1 MNEGGRNS
9 LTEFSAIHESVLT
22 LAENRYAI
30 HAHGRHECAMLTR
43 CRNEH
48 GGIVTATSQA
58 APIGTAAGTSSRPV
72 EGSSSVGVFM
82 RITRMALKYR
92 WRLFFGLTAIF
103 LASGFQ
109 LAIPI
114 LIGSAVDAARSLDSN
129 NVEIANGVVTS
140 AVGEATDIF
149 GEGSDPAKTALIII
163 AVLLFIASVGRGL
176 SAMIQN
182 YMGESIGQNIGYE
195 LRMLYYEKLQ
205 RLSFSYHAGV
215 HTGDLITRGIID
227 VEGVRMF
234 VQTALLRTVF
244 LVVLIGTGMYLML
257 GEDLILGLI
266 SLSFVPF
273 VAWRATAARLKLR
286 SNWYQLQERL
296 SALTKVMDE
305 NLGGIRVVRTFAS
318 QDHEM
323 KKFDKASNETLA
335 LANVQVGIRASNISL
350 MGVAFMLAMAAVLWV
365 GGQKVIDS
373 EMTPGELTQ
382 FLAFMSILLQ
392 PVRQIG
398 MMINGYARGS
408 ATGGRLFS
416 VLDLDPEIQD
426 KPGAKDLEIT
436 EGTLEFHNVSF
447 GYEGEHTLEGISFKA
462 KPGHTVGLVGP
473 PGSGK
478 STIAHLV
485 PRFYDPIEGYITI
498 DGQDLRDITLDS
510 LRKIVGVVEQDTFL
524 FTASV
529 EHNVAYGDPWAPD
542 DRIELA
548 SKYAQLGDYIERLPG
563 GYDTMVGER
572 GVSLSGGQRQRLSI
586 ARSIMLKPQLIVFD
600 DSTAA
605 IDAATEQR
613 IRAALTDLTKD
624 RATIIISHRLSSLM
638 HADEILFIE
647 QGKIVERGTH
657 EELLTL
663 GGHYN
668 DLYELQIRPTEIESS
683 SDVGG
688 GGLS

>member
-1 MNEGGRNS
+1 
-9 LTEFSAIHESVLT
+9 
-22 LAENRYAI
+22 
-30 HAHGRHECAMLTR
+30 
-43 CRNEH
+43 
-48 GGIVTATSQA
+48 
-58 APIGTAAGTSSRPV
+58 
-72 EGSSSVGVFM
+72 
-82 RITRMALKYR
+82 MALRYKG
-92 WRLFFGLTAIF
+92 RLAIGLIAIF

-114 LIGSAVDAARSLDSN
+114 LIGNAVDTATNLAGDADAR
-129 NVEIANGVVTS
+129 
-140 AVGEATDIF
+140 
-149 GEGSDPAKTALIII
+149 AKNALILT
-163 AVLLFIASVGRGL
+163 AVLLLLASIGRGL
-176 SAMIQN
+176 AAMIQN
-182 YMGESIGQNIGYE
+182 YMGESVGQHIGYE

-215 HTGDLITRGIID
+215 HTGALITRGILD

-257 GEDLILGLI
+257 TKDLQLGLI

-273 VAWRATAARLKLR
+273 VAWRATAARLRLR
-286 SNWYQLQERL
+286 SNWYSLQEKL
-296 SALTKVMDE
+296 SSLTKVMDE
-305 NLGGIRVVRTFAS
+305 NLGGIRVVRAFAS

-323 KKFDKASNETLA
+323 KKFDGASNEALA
-335 LANVQVGIRASNISL
+335 LANTQVGIRASNISI
-350 MGVAFMLAMAAVLWV
+350 MGLAFMVAMAAVLWI
-365 GGQKVIDS
+365 GGLRVIDG
-373 EMTPGELTQ
+373 EMTAGELTQ

-398 MMINGYARGS
+398 MMVNGYARGAAS
-408 ATGGRLFS
+408 GGRLFA
-416 VLDLDPEIQD
+416 VLDLEPDIQD
-426 KPGAKDLEIT
+426 KPDAKDLEIT
-436 EGTLEFHNVSF
+436 EGALEFHNVSF
-447 GYEGEHTLEGISFKA
+447 GYEGEHTLNGVSFKA
-462 KPGHTVGLVGP
+462 EPGHTVGIVGP

-478 STIAHLV
+478 STIAHLA

-498 DGQDLRDITLDS
+498 DGQDLRDVKLES
-510 LRKIVGVVEQDTFL
+510 LRRAVGVVEQDTFL

-542 DRIELA
+542 DRVELA

-586 ARSIMLKPQLIVFD
+586 ARSIMLKPKLIVFD

-613 IRAALTDLTKD
+613 IRAALAVLTKD

-647 QGKIVERGTH
+647 EGKIVERGTH
-657 EELLTL
+657 DELLAI

-668 DLYELQIRPTEIESS
+668 DLYELQIRPGEDGSLLGDDGDAS
-683 SDVGG
+683 
-688 GGLS
+688 

>member
-1 MNEGGRNS
+1 
-9 LTEFSAIHESVLT
+9 
-22 LAENRYAI
+22 
-30 HAHGRHECAMLTR
+30 
-43 CRNEH
+43 
-48 GGIVTATSQA
+48 
-58 APIGTAAGTSSRPV
+58 
-72 EGSSSVGVFM
+72 M
-82 RITRMALKYR
+82 RITRMAFHYK
-92 WRLFFGLTAIF
+92 WRLVFGVISIF
-103 LASGFQ
+103 LAAAFQ
-109 LAIPI
+109 LSIPL
-114 LIGSAVDAARSLDSN
+114 LIGDAVNAANNLLSEGEVSDQAAKDAL
-129 NVEIANGVVTS
+129 VI
-140 AVGEATDIF
+140 
-149 GEGSDPAKTALIII
+149 TAI
-163 AVLLFIASVGRGL
+163 LLFVASVGRGF
-176 SAMIQN
+176 SAMFQN

-205 RLSFSYHAGV
+205 RLSFSYHAGI
-215 HTGDLITRGIID
+215 HTGDLITRGILD

-244 LVVLIGTGMYLML
+244 LIVLIGTGMYLML
-257 GEDLILGLI
+257 SKDLTLGLV

-273 VAWRATAARLKLR
+273 VAWRATAARLRLR
-286 SNWYQLQERL
+286 SNWYALQERL

-305 NLGGIRVVRTFAS
+305 NLGGIRVVRAFAS

-323 KKFDKASNETLA
+323 AKFDKASNETLR
-335 LANVQVGIRASNISL
+335 LANTQVGVRASNISL
-350 MGVAFMLAMAAVLWV
+350 MGVAFMISMAAVLWV
-365 GGQKVIDS
+365 GGNKVIDG
-373 EMTPGELTQ
+373 EMNLGELTQ
-382 FLAFMSILLQ
+382 FLAFMSILLE

-398 MMINGYARGS
+398 MLVNGFARGS
-408 ATGGRLFS
+408 ASGGRLFS
-416 VLDLDPEIQD
+416 VLDMEPTIQD

-436 EGTLEFHNVSF
+436 GGILEFHDVHF
-447 GYEGEHTLEGISFKA
+447 GYEEDHTLNGVSFKVE
-462 KPGHTVGLVGP
+462 PGHTVGIVGP

-485 PRFYDPIEGYITI
+485 PRFYDPDKGHITI
-498 DGQDLRDITLDS
+498 DGQDLRDITIDS
-510 LRKIVGVVEQDTFL
+510 LRRAVGVVEQDTFL

-542 DRIELA
+542 DRVEQA
-548 SKYAQLGDYIERLPG
+548 SKYAQLGDYIQRLPG

-613 IRAALTDLTKD
+613 IRSALTELTKE

-647 QGKIVERGTH
+647 AGKIVERGTH
-657 EELLTL
+657 EELLAQ

-668 DLYELQIRPTEIESS
+668 DLYELQIRPGEDSRAG
-683 SDVGG
+683 SDEGS
-688 GGLS
+688 LS

>member
-1 MNEGGRNS
+1 
-9 LTEFSAIHESVLT
+9 
-22 LAENRYAI
+22 
-30 HAHGRHECAMLTR
+30 
-43 CRNEH
+43 
-48 GGIVTATSQA
+48 
-58 APIGTAAGTSSRPV
+58 
-72 EGSSSVGVFM
+72 
-82 RITRMALKYR
+82 MALRYKG
-92 WRLFFGLTAIF
+92 RLAIGLIAIF

-114 LIGSAVDAARSLDSN
+114 LIGNAVDTATNLAGDADAR
-129 NVEIANGVVTS
+129 
-140 AVGEATDIF
+140 
-149 GEGSDPAKTALIII
+149 AKNALIHT
-163 AVLLFIASVGRGL
+163 AVLLLLASIGRGL
-176 SAMIQN
+176 AAMIQN
-182 YMGESIGQNIGYE
+182 YMGESVGQHIGYE

-215 HTGDLITRGIID
+215 HTGDLITRGILD

-257 GEDLILGLI
+257 TKDLQLGLI

-273 VAWRATAARLKLR
+273 VAWRATAARLRLR
-286 SNWYQLQERL
+286 SNWYSLQEKL

-305 NLGGIRVVRTFAS
+305 NLGGIRVVRAFAS

-323 KKFDKASNETLA
+323 KKFDGASNEALA
-335 LANVQVGIRASNISL
+335 LANTQVGIRASNISI
-350 MGVAFMLAMAAVLWV
+350 MGLAFMVAMAAVLWI
-365 GGQKVIDS
+365 GGLRVIDG
-373 EMTPGELTQ
+373 EMTAGELTQ

-398 MMINGYARGS
+398 MMVNGYARGAAS
-408 ATGGRLFS
+408 GGRLFA
-416 VLDLDPEIQD
+416 VLDLEPDIQD
-426 KPGAKDLEIT
+426 KPDAKDLEIT
-436 EGTLEFHNVSF
+436 EGALEFHNVSF
-447 GYEGEHTLEGISFKA
+447 GYEGEHTLNGVSFKA
-462 KPGHTVGLVGP
+462 EPGHTVGIVGP

-478 STIAHLV
+478 STIAHLA

-498 DGQDLRDITLDS
+498 DGQDLRDVKLES
-510 LRKIVGVVEQDTFL
+510 LRRAVGVVEQDTFL

-542 DRIELA
+542 DRVELA

-586 ARSIMLKPQLIVFD
+586 ARSIMLKPKLIVFD

-613 IRAALTDLTKD
+613 IRAALTVLTKD

-647 QGKIVERGTH
+647 EGKIVERGTH
-657 EELLTL
+657 DELLAI

-668 DLYELQIRPTEIESS
+668 DLYELQIRPGEDGSLLGDDGDAS
-683 SDVGG
+683 
-688 GGLS
+688 

>member
-1 MNEGGRNS
+1 
-9 LTEFSAIHESVLT
+9 
-22 LAENRYAI
+22 
-30 HAHGRHECAMLTR
+30 
-43 CRNEH
+43 
-48 GGIVTATSQA
+48 
-58 APIGTAAGTSSRPV
+58 
-72 EGSSSVGVFM
+72 M
-82 RITRMALKYR
+82 RITRMALHYR
-92 WRLFFGLTAIF
+92 WRLAIGLVAIF

-114 LIGSAVDAARSLDSN
+114 LIGSAVDAANSLEGGSVD
-129 NVEIANGVVTS
+129 IANGLVAK
-140 AVGEATDIF
+140 AVGGTNNLVDGAN
-149 GEGSDPAKTALIII
+149 SAAKSALIII
-163 AVLLFIASVGRGL
+163 AVLLFVASVGRGL

-182 YMGESIGQNIGYE
+182 YMGESIGQHIGYE

-215 HTGDLITRGIID
+215 HTGDLITRGILD

-257 GEDLILGLI
+257 SEDLTLGLI

-273 VAWRATAARLKLR
+273 VAWRATAARLRLR
-286 SNWYQLQERL
+286 ANWYALQEKL
-296 SALTKVMDE
+296 SGLTKVMDE
-305 NLGGIRVVRTFAS
+305 NLGGIRVVRAFAS
-318 QDHEM
+318 QKHEM
-323 KKFDKASNETLA
+323 AKFDDASNEALS

-365 GGQKVIDS
+365 GGLQVING
-373 EMTPGELTQ
+373 EMSPGELTQ

-398 MMINGYARGS
+398 MMVNGYARGS
-408 ATGGRLFS
+408 ASGGRLFA
-416 VLDLDPEIQD
+416 VLDLDPVIQD

-436 EGTLEFHNVSF
+436 DGVLEFHNVSF
-447 GYEGEHTLEGISFKA
+447 GYEGEHTLNGVSFRVE
-462 KPGHTVGLVGP
+462 PGHTVGLVGP

-498 DGQDLRDITLDS
+498 DGQDLRDVTIES
-510 LRKIVGVVEQDTFL
+510 LRRAVGVVEQDTFL

-542 DRIELA
+542 DRVELA

-586 ARSIMLKPQLIVFD
+586 ARSIMLKPRLIVFD

-613 IRAALTDLTKD
+613 IRAALAELTKD

-638 HADEILFIE
+638 HADEILFIDK
-647 QGKIVERGTH
+647 GRIVERGNH
-657 EELLTL
+657 DELLAL

-668 DLYELQIRPTEIESS
+668 DLYELQIRPSEDSHPLDDGE
-683 SDVGG
+683 DAP
-688 GGLS
+688 

>member
-1 MNEGGRNS
+1 
-9 LTEFSAIHESVLT
+9 
-22 LAENRYAI
+22 
-30 HAHGRHECAMLTR
+30 MLTR
-43 CRNEH
+43 CGSKH
-48 GGIVTATSQA
+48 GGHVTATSQVT
-58 APIGTAAGTSSRPV
+58 PVGKAAGTSSRPV
-72 EGSSSVGVFM
+72 VGSSSVGVFM
-82 RITRMALKYR
+82 RITRMALQYKL
-92 WRLFFGLTAIF
+92 RLFIGLIAIF

-109 LAIPI
+109 LAIPM
-114 LIGSAVDAARSLDSN
+114 LIGSAVDAATGLEEGSLK
-129 NVEIANGVVTS
+129 IANS
-140 AVGEATDIF
+140 AVITLIDTTTDIF
-149 GEGSDPAKTALIII
+149 GEGSNPSKTALIII
-163 AVLLFIASVGRGL
+163 AVLLFITSVGRGL
-176 SAMIQN
+176 SAMFQN
-182 YMGESIGQNIGYE
+182 YMGESIGQSIGYE

-215 HTGDLITRGIID
+215 HTGDLITRGIVD

-234 VQTALLRTVF
+234 VQTALLRSVF
-244 LVVLIGTGMYLML
+244 LIVLIGTGMYLML
-257 GEDLILGLI
+257 SEDLVLGLI

-273 VAWRATAARLKLR
+273 VAWRATTARLKLR
-286 SNWYQLQERL
+286 SNWYSLQERL

-305 NLGGIRVVRTFAS
+305 NLGGIRVVRSFAS

-323 KKFDKASNETLA
+323 KKFDEASNETLA

-350 MGVAFMLAMAAVLWV
+350 MGVAFMLSMAGVLWV
-365 GGQKVIDS
+365 GGLQVIDG
-373 EMTPGELTQ
+373 ELTLGELTQ

-408 ATGGRLFS
+408 ATGGRLFQ
-416 VLDLDPEIQD
+416 VLDIDPSIQD
-426 KPGAKDLEIT
+426 KPDAKDLEIT
-436 EGTLEFHNVSF
+436 NGTLEFHNVSF
-447 GYEGEHTLEGISFKA
+447 GYEEDHTLNGVSFKVE
-462 KPGHTVGLVGP
+462 PGHTVGIVGP

-485 PRFYDPIEGYITI
+485 PRFYDPKKGHITI
-498 DGQDLRDITLDS
+498 DGQDLRDVTLDS
-510 LRKIVGVVEQDTFL
+510 IRKAVGVVEQDTFL

-542 DRIELA
+542 DRVESA
-548 SKYAQLGDYIERLPG
+548 SKHAQLGDYIDRLPG

-613 IRAALTDLTKD
+613 IRAALTELTKD

-647 QGKIVERGTH
+647 EGKIVERGSH
-657 EELLTL
+657 EELLTQ

-668 DLYELQIRPTEIESS
+668 DLYELQIRPSEKWQQ
-683 SDVGG
+683 
-688 GGLS
+688 

>member
-1 MNEGGRNS
+1 
-9 LTEFSAIHESVLT
+9 
-22 LAENRYAI
+22 
-30 HAHGRHECAMLTR
+30 MLTR
-43 CRNEH
+43 CGFKH
-48 GGIVTATSQA
+48 GGLVTATSQVT
-58 APIGTAAGTSSRPV
+58 PVGKAAGTSSRPV
-72 EGSSSVGVFM
+72 VGSSSVGVFM
-82 RITRMALKYR
+82 RITRMALQYKL
-92 WRLFFGLTAIF
+92 RLFIGLIAIF

-109 LAIPI
+109 LAIPM
-114 LIGSAVDAARSLDSN
+114 LIGSAVDAATGLEEGSLK
-129 NVEIANGVVTS
+129 IANS
-140 AVGEATDIF
+140 AVITLIDTTTDIF
-149 GEGSDPAKTALIII
+149 GEGSNPSKTALIII
-163 AVLLFIASVGRGL
+163 AVLLFITSVGRGL
-176 SAMIQN
+176 SAMFQN
-182 YMGESIGQNIGYE
+182 YMGESIGQSIGYE

-215 HTGDLITRGIID
+215 HTGDLITRGIVD

-234 VQTALLRTVF
+234 VQTALLRSVF
-244 LVVLIGTGMYLML
+244 LIVLIGTGMYLML
-257 GEDLILGLI
+257 SEDLVLGLI

-273 VAWRATAARLKLR
+273 VAWRATTARLKLR
-286 SNWYQLQERL
+286 SNWYSLQERL

-305 NLGGIRVVRTFAS
+305 NLGGIRVVRSFAS

-323 KKFDKASNETLA
+323 KKFDEASNETLA

-350 MGVAFMLAMAAVLWV
+350 MGAAFMLSMAGVLWV
-365 GGQKVIDS
+365 GGLQVIDG
-373 EMTPGELTQ
+373 ELTLGELTQ

-408 ATGGRLFS
+408 ATGGRLFQ
-416 VLDLDPEIQD
+416 VLDIDPSIQD
-426 KPGAKDLEIT
+426 KPDAKDLEIT
-436 EGTLEFHNVSF
+436 NGTLEFHNVSF
-447 GYEGEHTLEGISFKA
+447 GYEEDHTLNGVSFKVE
-462 KPGHTVGLVGP
+462 PGHTVGIVGP

-485 PRFYDPIEGYITI
+485 PRFYDPKKGHITI
-498 DGQDLRDITLDS
+498 DGQDLRDVTLDS
-510 LRKIVGVVEQDTFL
+510 IRKAVGVVEQDTFL

-542 DRIELA
+542 DRVESA
-548 SKYAQLGDYIERLPG
+548 SKHAQLGDYIDRLPG

-613 IRAALTDLTKD
+613 IRAALTELTKD

-647 QGKIVERGTH
+647 EGKIVERGSH
-657 EELLTL
+657 EELLTQ

-668 DLYELQIRPTEIESS
+668 DLYELQIRPSEKWQQ
-683 SDVGG
+683 
-688 GGLS
+688 

>member
-1 MNEGGRNS
+1 
-9 LTEFSAIHESVLT
+9 
-22 LAENRYAI
+22 
-30 HAHGRHECAMLTR
+30 MLTR
-43 CRNEH
+43 CGFKH
-48 GGIVTATSQA
+48 GGGIVTANSQV
-58 APIGTAAGTSSRPV
+58 APVGKAAGTSSRPV
-72 EGSSSVGVFM
+72 VGSSSVGVFM
-82 RITRMALKYR
+82 RITRMALQYR
-92 WRLFFGLTAIF
+92 WRLVFGLIAIF

-109 LAIPI
+109 LVIPI
-114 LIGSAVDAARSLDSN
+114 LIGSSVDAAMGLENGDLR
-129 NVEIANGVVTS
+129 IANS
-140 AVGEATDIF
+140 AVISTIDSVTDIV
-149 GEGSDPAKTALIII
+149 GEGSNPAKTALIII
-163 AVLLFIASVGRGL
+163 AVLLFLASVGRGL
-176 SAMIQN
+176 SAMFQN
-182 YMGESIGQNIGYE
+182 YMGESIGQSIGYE

-215 HTGDLITRGIID
+215 HTGDLITRGIVD

-234 VQTALLRTVF
+234 VQTALLRSVF
-244 LVVLIGTGMYLML
+244 LIVLIGTGMYLML
-257 GEDLILGLI
+257 SQDLVLGTI

-305 NLGGIRVVRTFAS
+305 NLGGIRVVRSFAS

-323 KKFDKASNETLA
+323 KKFDEASNETLT
-335 LANVQVGIRASNISL
+335 LANTQVGIRASNISL
-350 MGVAFMLAMAAVLWV
+350 MGAAFMLSMAGVLWV
-365 GGQKVIDS
+365 GGLKVIDG
-373 EMTPGELTQ
+373 ELTAGELTQ

-408 ATGGRLFS
+408 ATGGRLFQ
-416 VLDLDPEIQD
+416 VLDIDPDIQD
-426 KPGAKDLEIT
+426 KLHAKDLEIT
-436 EGTLEFHNVSF
+436 NGTLEFHNVSF
-447 GYEGEHTLEGISFKA
+447 GYEEDHTLKDVSFKVE
-462 KPGHTVGLVGP
+462 PGHTVGIVGP

-485 PRFYDPIEGYITI
+485 PRFYDPKEGYITI
-498 DGQDLRDITLDS
+498 DGQDLRDVTIDS
-510 LRKIVGVVEQDTFL
+510 LRKAVGVVEQDTFL

-542 DRIELA
+542 DRVESA
-548 SKYAQLGDYIERLPG
+548 SKYAQLGDYIDRLPG
-563 GYDTMVGER
+563 GYNTLVGER

-586 ARSIMLKPQLIVFD
+586 ARSIMLKPQLIIFD

-613 IRAALTDLTKD
+613 IRAALTELTKD

-647 QGKIVERGTH
+647 EGKIVERGSH

-663 GGHYN
+663 SGHYN
-668 DLYELQIRPTEIESS
+668 DLYELQIRPNEQSGNNMYEGSAS
-683 SDVGG
+683 
-688 GGLS
+688 

>member
-1 MNEGGRNS
+1 M
-9 LTEFSAIHESVLT
+9 
-22 LAENRYAI
+22 
-30 HAHGRHECAMLTR
+30 
-43 CRNEH
+43 
-48 GGIVTATSQA
+48 
-58 APIGTAAGTSSRPV
+58 
-72 EGSSSVGVFM
+72 GVFM
-82 RITRMALKYR
+82 RISRMSLKYR
-92 WRLFFGLTAIF
+92 WRLIFGMIAIF
-103 LASGFQ
+103 MASVFQ
-109 LAIPI
+109 LALPI
-114 LIGSAVDAARSLDSN
+114 LIGSAVDAASGLDGGN
-129 NVEIANGVVTS
+129 LKIANEMVAS
-140 AVGEATDIF
+140 SIDATTDRF
-149 GEGSDPAKTALIII
+149 GEGNNPAKTALIII
-163 AVLLFIASVGRGL
+163 AVFLFIASVGRGL

-205 RLSFSYHAGV
+205 RLSFSYHAGI
-215 HTGDLITRGIID
+215 HTGDLITRGIVD

-244 LVVLIGTGMYLML
+244 LVVLIGSGMYLML
-257 GEDLILGLI
+257 SEDLVLGLI

-286 SNWYQLQERL
+286 TNWYALQERL
-296 SALTKVMDE
+296 SGLTKVMDE
-305 NLGGIRVVRTFAS
+305 NLGGIRVVRAFAS

-323 KKFDKASNETLA
+323 KKFDEASNKTLS
-335 LANVQVGIRASNISL
+335 LANVQVGIRAKNISL
-350 MGVAFMLAMAAVLWV
+350 MGVAFMLSMAAVLWV
-365 GGQKVIDS
+365 GGLQVIDGELS
-373 EMTPGELTQ
+373 PGELTQ

-408 ATGGRLFS
+408 ATGGRLFA
-416 VLDLDPEIQD
+416 VLDIDPNIQD
-426 KPGAKDLEIT
+426 KPDAKPLEIT
-436 EGTLEFHNVSF
+436 SGTLEFHNVSF
-447 GYEGEHTLEGISFKA
+447 SYEDEHALNGVSFKA
-462 KPGHTVGLVGP
+462 EPGHTIGMVGP

-485 PRFYDPIEGYITI
+485 PRFYDPIKGHITI
-498 DGQDLRDITLDS
+498 DGQDIRDVTLDS
-510 LRKIVGVVEQDTFL
+510 LRKAVGVVEQDTFL

-529 EHNVAYGDPWAPD
+529 EHNIAYGDPWAPD
-542 DRIELA
+542 DRVEQA

-563 GYDTMVGER
+563 GYNTMVGER

-586 ARSIMLKPQLIVFD
+586 ARSILLKPQLIVFD

-613 IRAALTDLTKD
+613 IRAALTNLTKD

-647 QGKIVERGTH
+647 AGKIVERGTH
-657 EELLTL
+657 EELLAL

-668 DLYELQIRPTEIESS
+668 DLYELQIRPSEQSRNSQNEG
-683 SDVGG
+683 SD
-688 GGLS
+688 S

>member
-1 MNEGGRNS
+1 
-9 LTEFSAIHESVLT
+9 
-22 LAENRYAI
+22 
-30 HAHGRHECAMLTR
+30 
-43 CRNEH
+43 
-48 GGIVTATSQA
+48 
-58 APIGTAAGTSSRPV
+58 
-72 EGSSSVGVFM
+72 
-82 RITRMALKYR
+82 MALRYKG
-92 WRLFFGLTAIF
+92 RLAIGLIAIF

-114 LIGSAVDAARSLDSN
+114 LIGNAVDTATNLAGDADAR
-129 NVEIANGVVTS
+129 
-140 AVGEATDIF
+140 
-149 GEGSDPAKTALIII
+149 AKNALILT
-163 AVLLFIASVGRGL
+163 AVLLLLASIGRGL
-176 SAMIQN
+176 AAMIQN
-182 YMGESIGQNIGYE
+182 YMGESVGQHIGYE

-215 HTGDLITRGIID
+215 HTGDLITRGILD

-257 GEDLILGLI
+257 TKDLQLGLI

-273 VAWRATAARLKLR
+273 VAWRATAARLRLR
-286 SNWYQLQERL
+286 SNWYSLQEKL
-296 SALTKVMDE
+296 SSLTKVMDE
-305 NLGGIRVVRTFAS
+305 NLGGIRVVRAFAS

-323 KKFDKASNETLA
+323 KKFDGASNEALV
-335 LANVQVGIRASNISL
+335 LANTQVGIRASNISI
-350 MGVAFMLAMAAVLWV
+350 MGLAFMVAMAAVLWI
-365 GGQKVIDS
+365 GGLRVIDG
-373 EMTPGELTQ
+373 EMTAGELTQ

-398 MMINGYARGS
+398 MMVNGYARGAAS
-408 ATGGRLFS
+408 GGRLFA
-416 VLDLDPEIQD
+416 VLDLEPDIQD
-426 KPGAKDLEIT
+426 KPDAKDLEIT
-436 EGTLEFHNVSF
+436 EGALEFHNVSF
-447 GYEGEHTLEGISFKA
+447 GYEGEHTLNGVSFKA
-462 KPGHTVGLVGP
+462 EPGHTVGIVGP

-478 STIAHLV
+478 STIAHLA

-498 DGQDLRDITLDS
+498 DGQDLRDVKLES
-510 LRKIVGVVEQDTFL
+510 LRRAVGVVEQDTFL

-542 DRIELA
+542 DRVELA

-586 ARSIMLKPQLIVFD
+586 ARSIMLKPKLIVFD

-613 IRAALTDLTKD
+613 IRAALAVLTKD

-647 QGKIVERGTH
+647 EGKIVERGTH
-657 EELLTL
+657 DELLAI

-668 DLYELQIRPTEIESS
+668 DLYELQIRPGEDGSLLGDDGDAS
-683 SDVGG
+683 
-688 GGLS
+688 

>member
-1 MNEGGRNS
+1 
-9 LTEFSAIHESVLT
+9 
-22 LAENRYAI
+22 
-30 HAHGRHECAMLTR
+30 MLTIGD
-43 CRNEH
+43 H
-48 GGIVTATSQA
+48 KSGGIVTATSQVT
-58 APIGTAAGTSSRPV
+58 PLGKAAGTSSRPV
-72 EGSSSVGVFM
+72 EGSNSVGVFM
-82 RITRMALKYR
+82 RITRMALKYKQ
-92 WRLFFGLTAIF
+92 RLVFGFIAIF

-114 LIGSAVDAARSLDSN
+114 LIGSSVDAAIKLESGAVVLSN
-129 NVEIANGVVTS
+129 GLVVRAVDLLSNIIWDAAN
-140 AVGEATDIF
+140 
-149 GEGSDPAKTALIII
+149 PAKSTLIILAI
-163 AVLLFIASVGRGL
+163 LLFVSSVGRGL

-182 YMGESIGQNIGYE
+182 YMGESVGQHIGYE

-215 HTGDLITRGIID
+215 HTGDLITRGILD

-244 LVVLIGTGMYLML
+244 LVVLIGTSMYLMIS
-257 GEDLILGLI
+257 EDTTLGLI

-273 VAWRATAARLKLR
+273 VAWRATAARLRLR
-286 SNWYQLQERL
+286 ANWYALQERL

-305 NLGGIRVVRTFAS
+305 NLGGIRVVRAFAS
-318 QDHEM
+318 QKHEM
-323 KKFDKASNETLA
+323 KKFDEASNEALA
-335 LANVQVGIRASNISL
+335 LANVQVGIRATNISL
-350 MGVAFMLAMAAVLWV
+350 MGGAFMLAMAAVLWV
-365 GGQKVIDS
+365 GGLRVIDG
-373 EMTPGELTQ
+373 EMSPGDLTT

-408 ATGGRLFS
+408 ASGGRLFA
-416 VLDLDPEIQD
+416 VLDLVPEIQD
-426 KPGAKDLEIT
+426 KPDAKDLDIT
-436 EGTLEFHNVSF
+436 DGTLEFHNVTF
-447 GYEGEHTLEGISFKA
+447 GYEGERTLKNVSFKVE
-462 KPGHTVGLVGP
+462 PGHTVGIVGP

-498 DGQDLRDITLDS
+498 DGQDLRDITLNS
-510 LRKIVGVVEQDTFL
+510 LRRAVGVVEQDTFL

-548 SKYAQLGDYIERLPG
+548 SKYAQLGDYIERLPS

-586 ARSIMLKPQLIVFD
+586 ARSIMLRPNLIVFD

-613 IRAALTDLTKD
+613 IRAALTELTKD

-647 QGKIVERGTH
+647 HGEIVERGTH
-657 EELLTL
+657 DELLTQ

-668 DLYELQIRPTEIESS
+668 DLYELQIRPSEDSRSLNDE
-683 SDVGG
+683 GG
-688 GGLS
+688 VS

>member
-1 MNEGGRNS
+1 
-9 LTEFSAIHESVLT
+9 
-22 LAENRYAI
+22 
-30 HAHGRHECAMLTR
+30 MLTS
-43 CRNEH
+43 CGFKH
-48 GGIVTATSQA
+48 GGAIVTANSQVV
-58 APIGTAAGTSSRPV
+58 PVGKAAGTSSRPV
-72 EGSSSVGVFM
+72 VGSSSVGVFM
-82 RITRMALKYR
+82 RITRMALQYR
-92 WRLFFGLTAIF
+92 WRLVFGLIAIF

-109 LAIPI
+109 LVIPI
-114 LIGSAVDAARSLDSN
+114 LIGSSVDAAMGLENGDLR
-129 NVEIANGVVTS
+129 IANS
-140 AVGEATDIF
+140 AVISTIDNVTDIV
-149 GEGSDPAKTALIII
+149 GEGSNPAKTALIII

-176 SAMIQN
+176 SAMFQN
-182 YMGESIGQNIGYE
+182 YMGESIGQSIGYE

-215 HTGDLITRGIID
+215 HTGDLITRGIVD

-234 VQTALLRTVF
+234 VQTALLRSVF
-244 LVVLIGTGMYLML
+244 LIVLIGTGMYLML
-257 GEDLILGLI
+257 SQDLVLGTI

-305 NLGGIRVVRTFAS
+305 NLGGIRVVRSFAS

-323 KKFDKASNETLA
+323 KKFDEASNETLT
-335 LANVQVGIRASNISL
+335 LANTQVGIRASNISL
-350 MGVAFMLAMAAVLWV
+350 MGAAFMLSMAGVLWV
-365 GGQKVIDS
+365 GGLKVIDG
-373 EMTPGELTQ
+373 ELTAGELTQ

-408 ATGGRLFS
+408 ATGGRLFQ
-416 VLDLDPEIQD
+416 VLDIDPDIQD
-426 KPGAKDLEIT
+426 KLHAKDLEIT
-436 EGTLEFHNVSF
+436 NGTLEFHNVSF
-447 GYEGEHTLEGISFKA
+447 GYEEDHTLKDVSFKVE
-462 KPGHTVGLVGP
+462 PGHTVGIVGP

-485 PRFYDPIEGYITI
+485 PRFYDPKEGYITI
-498 DGQDLRDITLDS
+498 DGQDLRDVTIDS
-510 LRKIVGVVEQDTFL
+510 LRKAVGVVEQDTFL

-542 DRIELA
+542 DRVESA
-548 SKYAQLGDYIERLPG
+548 SKYAQLGDYIDRLPG
-563 GYDTMVGER
+563 GYNTLVGER

-586 ARSIMLKPQLIVFD
+586 ARSIMLKPQLIIFD

-613 IRAALTDLTKD
+613 IRAALTELTKD

-647 QGKIVERGTH
+647 EGKIVERGSH

-663 GGHYN
+663 SGHYN
-668 DLYELQIRPTEIESS
+668 DLYELQIRPNEQSGNNMYEGSAS
-683 SDVGG
+683 
-688 GGLS
+688 

>member
-1 MNEGGRNS
+1 
-9 LTEFSAIHESVLT
+9 
-22 LAENRYAI
+22 
-30 HAHGRHECAMLTR
+30 
-43 CRNEH
+43 
-48 GGIVTATSQA
+48 
-58 APIGTAAGTSSRPV
+58 
-72 EGSSSVGVFM
+72 M
-82 RITRMALKYR
+82 RITRMALQYK
-92 WRLFFGLTAIF
+92 WRLFFGLITIF

-109 LAIPI
+109 LALPI
-114 LIGSAVDAARSLDSN
+114 LIGSAVDAAIALEDGTLN
-129 NVEIANGVVTS
+129 IANGMASAAVSSVTDM
-140 AVGEATDIF
+140 VGEGDN
-149 GEGSDPAKTALIII
+149 PAKTALVII
-163 AVLLFIASVGRGL
+163 AVLLFVSSVGRGIT
-176 SAMIQN
+176 AMFQN
-182 YMGESIGQNIGYE
+182 YMGESIGQSIGYE

-215 HTGDLITRGIID
+215 HTGDLITRGIVD

-257 GEDLILGLI
+257 SEDLTLGLI

-286 SNWYQLQERL
+286 TNWYSLQEKL

-305 NLGGIRVVRTFAS
+305 NLGGIRVVRAFAS

-323 KKFDKASNETLA
+323 KKFDFASNETLE
-335 LANVQVGIRASNISL
+335 LANTQVGIRASNISL

-365 GGQKVIDS
+365 GGLQVIDGELS
-373 EMTPGELTQ
+373 PGELTQ

-408 ATGGRLFS
+408 ATGGRLFQ
-416 VLDLDPEIQD
+416 VLDIEPEIQD
-426 KPGAKDLEIT
+426 KPGAKDLVIT
-436 EGTLEFHNVSF
+436 KGTLEFHNVSF
-447 GYEGEHTLEGISFKA
+447 GYEDDHTLNGVSFTA
-462 KPGHTVGLVGP
+462 EPGHTVGIVGP

-485 PRFYDPIEGYITI
+485 PRFYDPKEGHITI
-498 DGQDLRDITLDS
+498 DGQDLRDVTIDS
-510 LRKIVGVVEQDTFL
+510 LRKAVGVVEQDTFL

-542 DRIELA
+542 DRVELA
-548 SKYAQLGDYIERLPG
+548 SKYAQLGDYIERLPA

-586 ARSIMLKPQLIVFD
+586 ARSIMLKPSLIVFD

-613 IRAALTDLTKD
+613 IRAALKDLTKD

-647 QGKIVERGTH
+647 AGKIVERGTH

-668 DLYELQIRPTEIESS
+668 DLYELQIRPSEESRQAQEPDEGENS
-683 SDVGG
+683 
-688 GGLS
+688 

>member
-1 MNEGGRNS
+1 
-9 LTEFSAIHESVLT
+9 
-22 LAENRYAI
+22 
-30 HAHGRHECAMLTR
+30 
-43 CRNEH
+43 
-48 GGIVTATSQA
+48 
-58 APIGTAAGTSSRPV
+58 
-72 EGSSSVGVFM
+72 M
-82 RITRMALKYR
+82 RITRMALQYR
-92 WRLFFGLTAIF
+92 WRLFFGLITIF

-114 LIGSAVDAARSLDSN
+114 LIGSSVDAALGLENGDLR
-129 NVEIANGVVTS
+129 IANS
-140 AVGEATDIF
+140 AVVASIASVTDIV
-149 GEGSDPAKTALIII
+149 GEGSNPAKTALIII

-176 SAMIQN
+176 SAMFQN
-182 YMGESIGQNIGYE
+182 YMGESIGQGIGYE

-215 HTGDLITRGIID
+215 HTGDLITRGIVD

-234 VQTALLRTVF
+234 VQTALLRSVF

-257 GEDLILGLI
+257 SQDLVLGLI

-273 VAWRATAARLKLR
+273 VAWRATVARLKLR

-305 NLGGIRVVRTFAS
+305 NLGGIRVVRSFAS

-323 KKFDKASNETLA
+323 KKFDVASNETLA
-335 LANVQVGIRASNISL
+335 LANVQVGIRASNISV
-350 MGVAFMLAMAAVLWV
+350 MGLAFMLSMAGVLWV
-365 GGQKVIDS
+365 GGLRVIDG
-373 EMTPGELTQ
+373 ELTPGELTQ

-398 MMINGYARGS
+398 MMINGFARGS
-408 ATGGRLFS
+408 ATGGRLFQ
-416 VLDLDPEIQD
+416 VLDIDPDIQD
-426 KPGAKDLEIT
+426 KPDAKDLEIT
-436 EGTLEFHNVSF
+436 NGTLEFHNVSF
-447 GYEGEHTLEGISFKA
+447 GYEEDHTLNGVSFKVE
-462 KPGHTVGLVGP
+462 PGHTVGIVGP

-485 PRFYDPIEGYITI
+485 PRFYDPKEGYITI
-498 DGQDLRDITLDS
+498 DGQDLRDVTLDS
-510 LRKIVGVVEQDTFL
+510 LRKAVGVVEQDTFL

-542 DRIELA
+542 DRVETA
-548 SKYAQLGDYIERLPG
+548 SQHAQLGDYIDRLPG
-563 GYDTMVGER
+563 GYNTLVGER

-613 IRAALTDLTKD
+613 IRAALTELTKD

-647 QGKIVERGTH
+647 EGKIVERGSH
-657 EELLTL
+657 EELLTQ

-668 DLYELQIRPTEIESS
+668 DLYELQIRPNEQSGNNIDEGSAS
-683 SDVGG
+683 
-688 GGLS
+688 

>member
-1 MNEGGRNS
+1 MEG
-9 LTEFSAIHESVLT
+9 T
-22 LAENRYAI
+22 
-30 HAHGRHECAMLTR
+30 
-43 CRNEH
+43 
-48 GGIVTATSQA
+48 
-58 APIGTAAGTSSRPV
+58 
-72 EGSSSVGVFM
+72 SSVGVFM
-82 RITRMALKYR
+82 RITRMALQYKL
-92 WRLFFGLTAIF
+92 RLFFGLVAIF

-114 LIGSAVDAARSLDSN
+114 LIGSAVDVAQSLEGAETVIENAS
-129 NVEIANGVVTS
+129 VSS
-140 AVGEATDIF
+140 AVDSITGVF
-149 GEGSDPAKTALIII
+149 GEGSNPAKTGLIVI
-163 AVLLFIASVGRGL
+163 AVLLFVASIGRGV
-176 SAMIQN
+176 SAMFQN
-182 YMGESIGQNIGYE
+182 YIGEAVGQSIGYE

-215 HTGDLITRGIID
+215 HTGDLITRGILD

-257 GEDLILGLI
+257 SEDLTLGLI

-286 SNWYQLQERL
+286 SNWYALQERL

-305 NLGGIRVVRTFAS
+305 NLGGIRVVRAFQS
-318 QDHEM
+318 QEHEM
-323 KKFDKASNETLA
+323 KKFDVTSNETLA

-350 MGVAFMLAMAAVLWV
+350 MGLAFMLAMAAVLWV
-365 GGQKVIDS
+365 GGLQVIDGT
-373 EMTPGELTQ
+373 MRAGELVQ

-398 MMINGYARGS
+398 MMVNGYARGS
-408 ATGGRLFS
+408 ASGGRLFA
-416 VLDLDPEIQD
+416 VLDIDPDIKD
-426 KPGAKDLEIT
+426 KPGAKDLDIT
-436 EGTLEFHNVSF
+436 SGTLEFHNVSF
-447 GYEGEHTLEGISFKA
+447 GYEGEHTLNGISFKA
-462 KPGHTVGLVGP
+462 EPGHTVGIVGP

-485 PRFYDPIEGYITI
+485 PRFYDPNEGHITI

-510 LRKIVGVVEQDTFL
+510 LRKAVGVVEQDTFL

-542 DRIELA
+542 DRVELA

-586 ARSIMLKPQLIVFD
+586 ARSILLKPQLIVFD

-647 QGKIVERGTH
+647 AGKIVERGTH
-657 EELLTL
+657 EELLTQ

-668 DLYELQIRPTEIESS
+668 DLYELQIRPSEDSS
-683 SDVGG
+683 TSDDDG
-688 GGLS
+688 SAS

>member
-1 MNEGGRNS
+1 
-9 LTEFSAIHESVLT
+9 
-22 LAENRYAI
+22 
-30 HAHGRHECAMLTR
+30 
-43 CRNEH
+43 
-48 GGIVTATSQA
+48 
-58 APIGTAAGTSSRPV
+58 
-72 EGSSSVGVFM
+72 
-82 RITRMALKYR
+82 MAFHYK
-92 WRLFFGLTAIF
+92 WRLFFGFVAIF
-103 LASGFQ
+103 IASGFQ
-109 LAIPI
+109 LAIPL
-114 LIGSAVDAARSLDSN
+114 LIGSAVDSALSLEGAALDISN
-129 NVEIANGVVTS
+129 GMVAS
-140 AVGEATDIF
+140 AIDSTTDVF
-149 GEGSDPAKTALIII
+149 GEGSNPAKTALIII
-163 AVLLFIASVGRGL
+163 AVFLFIASVGRGL
-176 SAMIQN
+176 AAMFQN
-182 YMGESIGQNIGYE
+182 YMGESIGQMIGYE

-244 LVVLIGTGMYLML
+244 LIVLIGTGMYLML
-257 GEDLILGLI
+257 SLDLTLGLI

-305 NLGGIRVVRTFAS
+305 NLGGIRVVRAFAS

-323 KKFDKASNETLA
+323 KKFDEASNETLM
-335 LANVQVGIRASNISL
+335 LANTQVGIRASNISL
-350 MGVAFMLAMAAVLWV
+350 MGVAFMLAMAGVLWY
-365 GGQKVIDS
+365 GGLQVVDG
-373 EMTPGELTQ
+373 TLNLGELTQ

-398 MMINGYARGS
+398 MLVNGFARGS
-408 ATGGRLFS
+408 VTGSRLFS
-416 VLDLDPEIQD
+416 VLDLIPEIQD
-426 KPGAKDLEIT
+426 KPDAKDLDIT
-436 EGTLEFHNVSF
+436 SGILEFHNVSF

-462 KPGHTVGLVGP
+462 EPGHTVGLVGP

-485 PRFYDPIEGYITI
+485 PRFYDPIEGHITI

-510 LRKIVGVVEQDTFL
+510 LRQAVGVVEQDTFL

-542 DRIELA
+542 DRVEEA

-563 GYDTMVGER
+563 GYDTMIGER

-647 QGKIVERGTH
+647 EGKIVERGSH
-657 EELLTL
+657 DELLAQ

-668 DLYELQIRPTEIESS
+668 DLYELQIRPDERDEQVSGS
-683 SDVGG
+683 VDDEGG
-688 GGLS
+688 AS

>member
-1 MNEGGRNS
+1 
-9 LTEFSAIHESVLT
+9 
-22 LAENRYAI
+22 
-30 HAHGRHECAMLTR
+30 MLT
-43 CRNEH
+43 CCGNKN
-48 GGIVTATSQA
+48 GGIVTATSQVK
-58 APIGTAAGTSSRPV
+58 PIGKAAGTSSRPV
-72 EGSSSVGVFM
+72 EGNRSMGVFM
-82 RITRMALKYR
+82 RITRMSLRYK
-92 WRLFFGLTAIF
+92 WRLIFGLIAIF

-109 LAIPI
+109 LALPI
-114 LIGSAVDAARSLDSN
+114 LIGSAVDAAGGLDDGTF
-129 NVEIANGVVTS
+129 EIANGMAAS
-140 AVGEATDIF
+140 AVDSSMEMF
-149 GEGSDPAKTALIII
+149 GEGSNPAKSALIII

-176 SAMIQN
+176 AAMLQN

-215 HTGDLITRGIID
+215 HTGDLITRGIVD

-257 GEDLILGLI
+257 SEDLVLGLI

-286 SNWYQLQERL
+286 ANWYSLQERL

-305 NLGGIRVVRTFAS
+305 NLGGIRVVRAFSS
-318 QDHEM
+318 QKHEM
-323 KKFDKASNETLA
+323 KKFDEASNETLA
-335 LANVQVGIRASNISL
+335 LANVQVGIRAQNISL
-350 MGVAFMLAMAAVLWV
+350 MGVAFMLSMAAVLWV
-365 GGQKVIDS
+365 GGLQVIDGELS
-373 EMTPGELTQ
+373 PGELTQ

-408 ATGGRLFS
+408 ATGGRLFA
-416 VLDLDPEIQD
+416 VLDIDPDIQD
-426 KPGAKDLEIT
+426 KPNAKPLEIT
-436 EGTLEFHNVSF
+436 DGTLEFHNVSF
-447 GYEGEHTLEGISFKA
+447 GYEGEHTLNGVSFKA
-462 KPGHTVGLVGP
+462 EPGHTIGIVGP

-485 PRFYDPIEGYITI
+485 PRFYDPIEGHITI
-498 DGQDLRDITLDS
+498 DGQDLRDVTLDS
-510 LRKIVGVVEQDTFL
+510 LRKAVGVVEQDTFL

-542 DRIELA
+542 DRVELA

-586 ARSIMLKPQLIVFD
+586 ARSILLKPQLIVFD

-613 IRAALTDLTKD
+613 IRAALTDLAKD

-647 QGKIVERGTH
+647 AGKIVERGTH
-657 EELLTL
+657 EELLSQ

-668 DLYELQIRPTEIESS
+668 DLYELQIRPSEDSRNSQDEGSAS
-683 SDVGG
+683 
-688 GGLS
+688 

>member
-1 MNEGGRNS
+1 
-9 LTEFSAIHESVLT
+9 
-22 LAENRYAI
+22 
-30 HAHGRHECAMLTR
+30 
-43 CRNEH
+43 
-48 GGIVTATSQA
+48 
-58 APIGTAAGTSSRPV
+58 
-72 EGSSSVGVFM
+72 M
-82 RITRMALKYR
+82 RITRMALRYR
-92 WRLFFGLTAIF
+92 WRLVFGLIAIF

-114 LIGSAVDAARSLDSN
+114 LIGSSVDAALGLENGDLR
-129 NVEIANGVVTS
+129 IANS
-140 AVGEATDIF
+140 AVVASIESVTDIF
-149 GEGSDPAKTALIII
+149 GEGSNPAKTALIII

-176 SAMIQN
+176 SAMFQN
-182 YMGESIGQNIGYE
+182 YMGESVGQSIGYE

-215 HTGDLITRGIID
+215 HTGDLITRGIVD

-234 VQTALLRTVF
+234 VQTALLRSVF

-257 GEDLILGLI
+257 SQDLVLGLI

-273 VAWRATAARLKLR
+273 VAWRATVARLKLR

-305 NLGGIRVVRTFAS
+305 NLGGIRVVRSFAS

-323 KKFDKASNETLA
+323 KKFDVASNETLA

-350 MGVAFMLAMAAVLWV
+350 MSVAFMLSMAGVLWV
-365 GGQKVIDS
+365 GGLRVIDG
-373 EMTPGELTQ
+373 ELTPGELTQ

-398 MMINGYARGS
+398 MMINGFARGS
-408 ATGGRLFS
+408 ATGGRLFQ
-416 VLDLDPEIQD
+416 VLDIDPDIQD
-426 KPGAKDLEIT
+426 KPDAKDLEIT
-436 EGTLEFHNVSF
+436 NGTLEFHNVSF
-447 GYEGEHTLEGISFKA
+447 GYEEDHTLNGVSFKVE
-462 KPGHTVGLVGP
+462 PGHTVGIVGP

-485 PRFYDPIEGYITI
+485 PRFYDPKEGYITI
-498 DGQDLRDITLDS
+498 DGQDLRDVTLDS
-510 LRKIVGVVEQDTFL
+510 LRKAVGVVEQDTFL

-542 DRIELA
+542 DRVETA
-548 SKYAQLGDYIERLPG
+548 SQHAQLGDYIDRLPG
-563 GYDTMVGER
+563 GYNTLVGER

-613 IRAALTDLTKD
+613 IRAALTELTKD

-647 QGKIVERGTH
+647 EGKIVERGSH
-657 EELLTL
+657 EELLTQ

-668 DLYELQIRPTEIESS
+668 DLYELQIRPNEQSGNNMDEGSAS
-683 SDVGG
+683 
-688 GGLS
+688 

>member
-1 MNEGGRNS
+1 
-9 LTEFSAIHESVLT
+9 
-22 LAENRYAI
+22 
-30 HAHGRHECAMLTR
+30 
-43 CRNEH
+43 
-48 GGIVTATSQA
+48 
-58 APIGTAAGTSSRPV
+58 
-72 EGSSSVGVFM
+72 
-82 RITRMALKYR
+82 MALQYR
-92 WRLFFGLTAIF
+92 WRLVFGLIAIF

-109 LAIPI
+109 LVIPI
-114 LIGSAVDAARSLDSN
+114 LIGSSVDAAMGLENGDLR
-129 NVEIANGVVTS
+129 IANS
-140 AVGEATDIF
+140 AVISTIDNVTDIV
-149 GEGSDPAKTALIII
+149 GEGSNPAKTALIII

-176 SAMIQN
+176 SAMFQN
-182 YMGESIGQNIGYE
+182 YMGESIGQSIGYE

-215 HTGDLITRGIID
+215 HTGDLITRGIVD

-234 VQTALLRTVF
+234 VQTALLRSVF
-244 LVVLIGTGMYLML
+244 LIVLIGTGMYLML
-257 GEDLILGLI
+257 SQDLVLGTI

-305 NLGGIRVVRTFAS
+305 NLGGIRVVRSFAS

-323 KKFDKASNETLA
+323 KKFDEASNETLT
-335 LANVQVGIRASNISL
+335 LANTQVGIRASNISL
-350 MGVAFMLAMAAVLWV
+350 MGAAFMLSMAGVLWV
-365 GGQKVIDS
+365 GGLKVIDG
-373 EMTPGELTQ
+373 ELTAGELTQ

-408 ATGGRLFS
+408 ATGGRLFQ
-416 VLDLDPEIQD
+416 VLDIDPDIQD
-426 KPGAKDLEIT
+426 KLHAKDLEIT
-436 EGTLEFHNVSF
+436 NGTLEFHNVSF
-447 GYEGEHTLEGISFKA
+447 GYEEDHTLKDVSFKVE
-462 KPGHTVGLVGP
+462 PGHTVGIVGP

-485 PRFYDPIEGYITI
+485 PRFYDPKEGYITI
-498 DGQDLRDITLDS
+498 DGQDLRDVTIDS
-510 LRKIVGVVEQDTFL
+510 LRKAVGVVEQDTFL

-542 DRIELA
+542 DRVESA
-548 SKYAQLGDYIERLPG
+548 SKYAQLGDYIDRLPG
-563 GYDTMVGER
+563 GYNTLVGER

-586 ARSIMLKPQLIVFD
+586 ARSIMLKPQLIIFD

-613 IRAALTDLTKD
+613 IRAALTELTKD

-647 QGKIVERGTH
+647 DGKIVERGSH
-657 EELLTL
+657 EELLTRR
-663 GGHYN
+663 GHYN
-668 DLYELQIRPTEIESS
+668 DLYELQIRPNEQSENNMDEWSAS
-683 SDVGG
+683 
-688 GGLS
+688 

>member
-1 MNEGGRNS
+1 
-9 LTEFSAIHESVLT
+9 
-22 LAENRYAI
+22 
-30 HAHGRHECAMLTR
+30 MLT
-43 CRNEH
+43 CCGNKN
-48 GGIVTATSQA
+48 GGIVTATSQVK
-58 APIGTAAGTSSRPV
+58 PIGKAAGTSSRPV
-72 EGSSSVGVFM
+72 EGNSSMGVFM
-82 RITRMALKYR
+82 RITRMSLRYK
-92 WRLFFGLTAIF
+92 WRLIFGLIAIF

-109 LAIPI
+109 LALPI
-114 LIGSAVDAARSLDSN
+114 LIGSAVDAAGGLDDGTF
-129 NVEIANGVVTS
+129 EIANGMAAS
-140 AVGEATDIF
+140 AVDSSMEMF
-149 GEGSDPAKTALIII
+149 GEGSNPAKSALIII

-176 SAMIQN
+176 AAMFQN

-215 HTGDLITRGIID
+215 HTGDLITRGIVD

-257 GEDLILGLI
+257 SEDLVLGLI

-286 SNWYQLQERL
+286 ANWYSLQERL

-305 NLGGIRVVRTFAS
+305 NLGGIRVVRAFSS
-318 QDHEM
+318 QKHEM
-323 KKFDKASNETLA
+323 KKFDEASNETLA
-335 LANVQVGIRASNISL
+335 LANVQVGIRAQNISL
-350 MGVAFMLAMAAVLWV
+350 MGVAFMLSMAAVLWV
-365 GGQKVIDS
+365 GGLQVIDGELS
-373 EMTPGELTQ
+373 PGELTQ

-408 ATGGRLFS
+408 ATGGRLFA
-416 VLDLDPEIQD
+416 VLDIDPDIQD
-426 KPGAKDLEIT
+426 KPNAKPLEIT
-436 EGTLEFHNVSF
+436 DGTLEFHNVSF
-447 GYEGEHTLEGISFKA
+447 GYEGEHTLNGVSFKA
-462 KPGHTVGLVGP
+462 EPGHTIGIVGP

-485 PRFYDPIEGYITI
+485 PRFYDPIEGHITI
-498 DGQDLRDITLDS
+498 DGQDLRDVTLDS
-510 LRKIVGVVEQDTFL
+510 LRKAVGVVEQDTFL

-542 DRIELA
+542 DRVELA

-586 ARSIMLKPQLIVFD
+586 ARSILLKPQLIVFD

-647 QGKIVERGTH
+647 AGKIVERGTH
-657 EELLTL
+657 EELLSQ

-668 DLYELQIRPTEIESS
+668 DLYELQIRPSEDSRNSQDEGSAS
-683 SDVGG
+683 
-688 GGLS
+688 

>member
-1 MNEGGRNS
+1 
-9 LTEFSAIHESVLT
+9 
-22 LAENRYAI
+22 
-30 HAHGRHECAMLTR
+30 
-43 CRNEH
+43 
-48 GGIVTATSQA
+48 
-58 APIGTAAGTSSRPV
+58 
-72 EGSSSVGVFM
+72 
-82 RITRMALKYR
+82 MALRYKG
-92 WRLFFGLTAIF
+92 RLAIGLIAIF

-114 LIGSAVDAARSLDSN
+114 LIGNAVDTATNLAGDADAR
-129 NVEIANGVVTS
+129 
-140 AVGEATDIF
+140 
-149 GEGSDPAKTALIII
+149 AKNALIHT
-163 AVLLFIASVGRGL
+163 AVLLLLASIGRGL
-176 SAMIQN
+176 AAMIQN
-182 YMGESIGQNIGYE
+182 YMGESVGQHIGYE

-215 HTGDLITRGIID
+215 HTGDLITRGILD

-257 GEDLILGLI
+257 TKDLQLGLI

-273 VAWRATAARLKLR
+273 VAWRATAARLRLR
-286 SNWYQLQERL
+286 SNWYSLQEKL

-305 NLGGIRVVRTFAS
+305 NLGGIRVVRAFAS

-323 KKFDKASNETLA
+323 KKFDGASNEALA
-335 LANVQVGIRASNISL
+335 LANTQVGIRASNISI
-350 MGVAFMLAMAAVLWV
+350 MGLAFMVAMAAVLWI
-365 GGQKVIDS
+365 GGFRVIDG
-373 EMTPGELTQ
+373 EMTAGELTQ

-398 MMINGYARGS
+398 MMVNGYARGAAS
-408 ATGGRLFS
+408 GGRLFA
-416 VLDLDPEIQD
+416 VLDLEPDIQD
-426 KPGAKDLEIT
+426 KPDAKDLEIT
-436 EGTLEFHNVSF
+436 EGALEFHNVSF
-447 GYEGEHTLEGISFKA
+447 GYEGEHTLNGVSFKA
-462 KPGHTVGLVGP
+462 EPGHTVGIVGP

-478 STIAHLV
+478 STIAHLA

-498 DGQDLRDITLDS
+498 DGQDLRDVKLES
-510 LRKIVGVVEQDTFL
+510 LRRAVGVVEQDTFL

-542 DRIELA
+542 DRVELA

-586 ARSIMLKPQLIVFD
+586 ARSIMLKPKLIVFD

-613 IRAALTDLTKD
+613 IRAALTVLTKD

-647 QGKIVERGTH
+647 EGKIVERGTH
-657 EELLTL
+657 DELLAI

-668 DLYELQIRPTEIESS
+668 DLYELQIRPGEDGSLLGDDGDAS
-683 SDVGG
+683 
-688 GGLS
+688 

>member
-1 MNEGGRNS
+1 
-9 LTEFSAIHESVLT
+9 
-22 LAENRYAI
+22 
-30 HAHGRHECAMLTR
+30 
-43 CRNEH
+43 
-48 GGIVTATSQA
+48 
-58 APIGTAAGTSSRPV
+58 
-72 EGSSSVGVFM
+72 M
-82 RITRMALKYR
+82 RITRMALLYR
-92 WRLFFGLTAIF
+92 WRLVFGLIAIF

-114 LIGSAVDAARSLDSN
+114 LIGSSVDAALGLENGDLR
-129 NVEIANGVVTS
+129 IANS
-140 AVGEATDIF
+140 AVVASIESVTDIF
-149 GEGSDPAKTALIII
+149 GEGSNPAKTALIII

-176 SAMIQN
+176 SAMFQN
-182 YMGESIGQNIGYE
+182 YMGESVGQSIGYE

-215 HTGDLITRGIID
+215 HTGDLITRGIVD

-234 VQTALLRTVF
+234 VQTALLRSVF
-244 LVVLIGTGMYLML
+244 LIVLIGTGMYLML
-257 GEDLILGLI
+257 SQDLVLGII

-296 SALTKVMDE
+296 SGLTKVMDE
-305 NLGGIRVVRTFAS
+305 NLSGIRVVRSFAS

-323 KKFDKASNETLA
+323 KKFDEASNETLT
-335 LANVQVGIRASNISL
+335 LANTQVGIRASNISL
-350 MGVAFMLAMAAVLWV
+350 MGVAFMLSMAGVLWV
-365 GGQKVIDS
+365 GGLKVIDG
-373 EMTPGELTQ
+373 ELTAGELTQ

-398 MMINGYARGS
+398 MMVNGYARGS
-408 ATGGRLFS
+408 ATGGRLFQ
-416 VLDLDPEIQD
+416 VLDIDPDIQD
-426 KPGAKDLEIT
+426 KPHAKDLDIT
-436 EGTLEFHNVSF
+436 NGTLEFHNVSF
-447 GYEGEHTLEGISFKA
+447 GYEEDHTLNDVSFKVE
-462 KPGHTVGLVGP
+462 PGHTVGIVGP

-485 PRFYDPIEGYITI
+485 PRFYDPKEGYITI
-498 DGQDLRDITLDS
+498 DGQDLRDVTIDS
-510 LRKIVGVVEQDTFL
+510 LRKAVGVVEQDTFL

-542 DRIELA
+542 DRVESA
-548 SKYAQLGDYIERLPG
+548 SKYAQLGDYIDRLPG
-563 GYDTMVGER
+563 GYNTLVGER

-586 ARSIMLKPQLIVFD
+586 ARSIMLKPQLIIFD

-613 IRAALTDLTKD
+613 IRAALTELTKD

-647 QGKIVERGTH
+647 EGKIVERGSH
-657 EELLTL
+657 EELLTQ

-668 DLYELQIRPTEIESS
+668 DLYELQIRPNEQSGNNMDEGSAS
-683 SDVGG
+683 
-688 GGLS
+688 

>member
-1 MNEGGRNS
+1 
-9 LTEFSAIHESVLT
+9 
-22 LAENRYAI
+22 
-30 HAHGRHECAMLTR
+30 
-43 CRNEH
+43 
-48 GGIVTATSQA
+48 
-58 APIGTAAGTSSRPV
+58 
-72 EGSSSVGVFM
+72 M
-82 RITRMALKYR
+82 RITRMSLQYR
-92 WRLFFGLTAIF
+92 WRLVFGLIAIF

-109 LAIPI
+109 LALPI
-114 LIGSAVDAARSLDSN
+114 LIGSAVDAANGLDDGSF
-129 NVEIANGVVTS
+129 VIANTMAAS
-140 AVGEATDIF
+140 AVDSTTDIF
-149 GEGSDPAKTALIII
+149 GGSDNPAKSALIAI
-163 AVLLFIASVGRGL
+163 AILLFISSVGRGL
-176 SAMIQN
+176 AAMVQN
-182 YMGESIGQNIGYE
+182 YMGESIGQNIGYQ

-215 HTGDLITRGIID
+215 HTGDLITRGIVD

-257 GEDLILGLI
+257 SEDLVLGLI

-286 SNWYQLQERL
+286 SNWYDLQERL

-305 NLGGIRVVRTFAS
+305 NLGGIRVVRAFAS
-318 QDHEM
+318 QKHEM
-323 KKFDKASNETLA
+323 DKFDEASNETLA
-335 LANVQVGIRASNISL
+335 LANVQVGIRASSISL
-350 MGVAFMLAMAAVLWV
+350 MGVAFMLSMAAVLWV
-365 GGQKVIDS
+365 GGLKVIEGELS
-373 EMTPGELTQ
+373 AGELTQ

-408 ATGGRLFS
+408 ATGGRLFA
-416 VLDLDPEIQD
+416 VLDIDPAIQD
-426 KPGAKDLEIT
+426 KPDAQPLEIT
-436 EGTLEFHNVSF
+436 QGTLEFHNVSF
-447 GYEGEHTLEGISFKA
+447 GYEGEHTLNGVSFKA
-462 KPGHTVGLVGP
+462 EPGHTVGIVGP

-485 PRFYDPIEGYITI
+485 PRFYDPIEGHITI
-498 DGQDLRDITLDS
+498 DGQDLRDVTLDS
-510 LRKIVGVVEQDTFL
+510 LRKAVGVVEQDTFL

-542 DRIELA
+542 DRVELA

-586 ARSIMLKPQLIVFD
+586 ARSILLKPQLIVFD

-624 RATIIISHRLSSLM
+624 RGTIIISHRLSSLM

-647 QGKIVERGTH
+647 AGKIVERGTH
-657 EELLTL
+657 EELLAQ

-668 DLYELQIRPTEIESS
+668 DLYELQIRPNEDSRNSQDEGSAS
-683 SDVGG
+683 
-688 GGLS
+688 

>member
-1 MNEGGRNS
+1 M
-9 LTEFSAIHESVLT
+9 FI
-22 LAENRYAI
+22 
-30 HAHGRHECAMLTR
+30 
-43 CRNEH
+43 
-48 GGIVTATSQA
+48 
-58 APIGTAAGTSSRPV
+58 
-72 EGSSSVGVFM
+72 
-82 RITRMALKYR
+82 RITRMALQYR
-92 WRLFFGLTAIF
+92 WRLFFGLIAIF

-114 LIGSAVDAARSLDSN
+114 LIGSAVDAARSLDEST
-129 NVEIANGVVTS
+129 VEIVNPAVVGLIDST
-140 AVGEATDIF
+140 VDIF
-149 GEGSDPAKTALIII
+149 GEGSNPARTALIII
-163 AVLLFIASVGRGL
+163 AIYLFIASVGRGL
-176 SAMIQN
+176 SAMFQN
-182 YMGESIGQNIGYE
+182 YMGEAIGQHIGYE

-244 LVVLIGTGMYLML
+244 LIVLIGTGMYLML
-257 GEDLILGLI
+257 SEDLVLGLI

-286 SNWYQLQERL
+286 SNWYQLQDKL

-305 NLGGIRVVRTFAS
+305 NLGGIRVVRAFAS
-318 QDHEM
+318 QDYEM
-323 KKFDKASNETLA
+323 KKFDDASNETLR
-335 LANVQVGIRASNISL
+335 LANVQVGIRATNISL
-350 MGVAFMLAMAAVLWV
+350 MGVAFMVAMAAVLWV
-365 GGQKVIDS
+365 GGLKVIDGTL
-373 EMTPGELTQ
+373 TPGELTQ
-382 FLAFMSILLQ
+382 FIAFMSILLQ

-398 MMINGYARGS
+398 MMVNGYARGS
-408 ATGGRLFS
+408 ATGGRLFQ
-416 VLDLDPEIQD
+416 VLDLEPEIQD
-426 KPGAKDLEIT
+426 KPSAKDLELT
-436 EGTLEFHNVSF
+436 NGTLEFHNVKF
-447 GYEGEHTLEGISFKA
+447 GYEAENTLDGISFKVE
-462 KPGHTVGLVGP
+462 PGHTVGIVGP

-485 PRFYDPIEGYITI
+485 PRFYDPIEGHITI
-498 DGQDLRDITLDS
+498 DGQDLRDVTLDS
-510 LRKIVGVVEQDTFL
+510 LRKAVGVVEQDTFL

-529 EHNVAYGDPWAPD
+529 AHNVAYGDPWAPD
-542 DRIELA
+542 DRVESA
-548 SKYAQLGDYIERLPG
+548 THYAQLGDYIERLPG
-563 GYDTMVGER
+563 GYDTTIGER

-586 ARSIMLKPQLIVFD
+586 ARSILLRPKLIVFD

-638 HADEILFIE
+638 HADEILFIDH
-647 QGKIVERGTH
+647 GKIIERGTH
-657 EELLTL
+657 EELLAL

-668 DLYELQIRPTEIESS
+668 DLYELQIRPSENYSIG
-683 SDVGG
+683 SD